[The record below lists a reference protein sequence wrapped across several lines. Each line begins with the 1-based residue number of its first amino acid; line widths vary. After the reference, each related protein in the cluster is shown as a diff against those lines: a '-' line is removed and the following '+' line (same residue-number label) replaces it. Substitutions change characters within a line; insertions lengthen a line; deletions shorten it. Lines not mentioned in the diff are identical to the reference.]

1 MTYDISAL
9 EAGMRKP
16 VDYYSVFHRIKEESE
31 KPQKG
36 EEISKRY
43 LRSAEVD
50 TAAFETDMRRLVE
63 LNPHSKKK
71 TKSFII
77 MKYGSSFGSDIWDL
91 APDIPFGDAIRV
103 KLLLE
108 NSTEDTP
115 YFLVKG
121 DLNGIQNYIYGD
133 IRQKTAG
140 GLTRI
145 AKRLRGR
152 SIIVT
157 VLTDF
162 LPGII
167 LNELE
172 LDSNHL
178 LFAGGG
184 HFNLLLPAT
193 PAIEQRLSAVTDD
206 IEKEIQITFGD
217 NLHLNLACMKFTA
230 RELDQNAGECFSQV
244 NYQLQKQKS
253 KQHLGKLKRHFFPQ
267 QPGSEVLSAEVD
279 EISVGDNFPFA
290 KYIVELVTGHKC
302 LGDGKE
308 LNTLISFRIGDNYY
322 SVSSAKTPRSVEN
335 LIKCQSD
342 LKSGMIYTLNNT
354 DFLLKYFVKY
364 LADNNIGY
372 GFRFMGKNVPVIEDG
387 TVHGKR
393 VQTFEEMAL
402 GIHDE
407 QKGGAVDNLAMIGAL
422 RLDVDDLGYI
432 FTKKMK
438 DAKLEHIITLSREL
452 QYFFSY
458 QFEKMASAHDIY
470 VIYSGG
476 DDAFAVGKWDKIID
490 FTIELQESFKKFVCG
505 NPNVHFSAGIFFSDP
520 HYPAGLF
527 YKDAGDQLDNAKR
540 QKNQVAVFNRSVDW
554 SVLSSKIKFAKG
566 LSKILGK
573 SGTKLTLSVA
583 YRLLQLIK
591 TSYNETRGADGQYV
605 RGSINMN
612 RFARNIAG
620 LRYLFARHGFNKEE
634 TQRHLHA
641 IENEL
646 INDFL
651 SNFDLADSGKIS
663 ALEGNIVA
671 LNYALYAVRSQ
682 KKS

>member
-1 MTYDISAL
+1 MKRDIESL
-9 EAGMRKP
+9 KAGVKSP
-16 VDYYSVFHRIKEESE
+16 ADYYSVFHRIKGESE

-36 EEISKRY
+36 QEISNKY
-43 LRSAEVD
+43 LLKAEVD
-50 TAAFETDMRRLVE
+50 AASFETDMKRLDG
-63 LNPHSKKK
+63 LNSLSKKS
-71 TKSFII
+71 TEPFLY
-77 MKYGSSFGSDIWDL
+77 MKYGSRIGSDVL
-91 APDIPFGDAIRV
+91 GGAPDTPFCEAIRV
-103 KLLLE
+103 KFLLE
-108 NSTEDTP
+108 NSDDDTP
-115 YFLVKG
+115 YILVKG

-145 AKRLRGR
+145 AKRLRGK

-167 LNELE
+167 LNELDLE
-172 LDSNHL
+172 SYHL

-184 HFNLLLPAT
+184 HFNLLLPDT
-193 PAIEQRLSAVTDD
+193 PAIEQRFSAVTDN
-206 IEKEIQITFGD
+206 IEKELQKTFGD

-230 RELDQNAGECFSQV
+230 RELVRNAGECFSQV

-253 KQHLGKLKRHFFPQ
+253 KQHLGKLKRHFFPP
-267 QPGSEVLSAEVD
+267 QPGSEVLSVEGN

-290 KYIVELVTGHKC
+290 QYIVELVTGHKC
-302 LGDGKE
+302 VGAGKGFYTF
-308 LNTLISFRIGDNYY
+308 LSFHTGDNYY
-322 SVSSAKTPRSVEN
+322 SVSCANTLDDANS
-335 LIKCQSD
+335 LIECQPD
-342 LKSGMIYTLNNT
+342 LKSGMIYRLNNN
-354 DFLLKYFVKY
+354 DFLPEPSEKSREEK
-364 LADNNIGY
+364 NIGY

-393 VQTFEEMAL
+393 VQTFEEMAQ

-407 QKGGAVDNLAMIGAL
+407 QMGGVDKLAMIGAL

-432 FTKKMK
+432 FTKNMN

-452 QYFFSY
+452 QYFFSL
-458 QFEKMASAHDIY
+458 QFEQLASAHDIY

-490 FTIELQESFKKFVCG
+490 FTIELQESFKKFVCC
-505 NPNVHFSAGIFFSDP
+505 NPNVHFCAGIFFSDP

-527 YKDAGDQLDNAKR
+527 YKDAGDQLDNAKK
-540 QKNQVAVFNRSVDW
+540 QKNQVSVFNRSVDW
-554 SVLSSKIKFAKG
+554 PVLGCKINFGKE

-573 SGTKLTLSVA
+573 SGTKLTMSVA

-641 IENEL
+641 IEKLL

-651 SNFDLADSGKIS
+651 SNFNLADSGNIT